1 MVEEN
6 TIQNL
11 PCNKLWVRLLCAFI
25 ILASGIA
32 IGVGGTI
39 LMVKHRVIWIS
50 RMPKDANDITEMVT
64 KKYDLNPQQIEQ
76 VRKIITNS
84 FEQRKLDDEAQSA
97 KRDIYAKQITAEMN
111 SVLTPEQFEKWN
123 KDFQEMRERYK
134 KRTKK

>member
-25 ILASGIA
+25 ILFSGIA
-32 IGVGGTI
+32 IGIGGTI

-50 RMPKDANDITEMVT
+50 RMPKDANDITEMVA
-64 KKYDLNPQQIEQ
+64 KKYDLNPQQVDQ

-84 FEQRKLDDEAQSA
+84 FEQRKLDDETLSA
-97 KRDIYAKQITAEMN
+97 KRDIYAKQIAAEMN
-111 SVLTPEQFEKWN
+111 SILTPEQFEKWN
-123 KDFQEMRERYK
+123 KDFQEMRERIK
-134 KRTKK
+134 KRNKK